1 MQDVT
6 KQFEPIARAALLA
19 HEPAP
24 AGTRKV
30 DAATIT
36 LSMSANSDGDVQVSY
51 STPSSVG
58 RWDYVALFEKAP
70 ANPPDNYLR
79 RQWQYVEG
87 NSSPLETSYDAD
99 GSTAYWAAYCS
110 YDYGTSAYVVLAQIG
125 PQTVGT
131 ASDD

>member
-6 KQFEPIARAALLA
+6 KQYEPIARAALLA
-19 HEPAP
+19 HAPAP
-24 AGTRKV
+24 AGVQKV
-30 DAATIT
+30 DAAAIT
-36 LSMSANSDGDVQVSY
+36 LSMSADSDDNVQISY
-51 STPSSVG
+51 TTPTSVG

-70 ANPPDNYLR
+70 ASPPTNYLR

-87 NSSPLETSYDAD
+87 NSSPLDTSYDAD

-110 YDYGTSAYVVLAQIG
+110 YDYDTSEYVVVAQIG

-131 ASDD
+131 ASND

>member
-1 MQDVT
+1 MQSI
-6 KQFEPIARAALLA
+6 QNYEPIARAALLA

-24 AGTRKV
+24 VGTKAV
-30 DAATIT
+30 DASTIT
-36 LSMSANSDGDVQVSY
+36 LSMADSSGNVSISY
-51 STPSSVG
+51 TTPTAVG

-70 ANPPDNYLR
+70 ANPPRNYLT

-87 NSSPLETSYDAD
+87 NKSPLQTSYSAD

-110 YDYGTSAYVVLAQIG
+110 YDYSTGNYVVVTQVG

-131 ASDD
+131 ASSQ